1 MRLGAFQEMVKKV
14 RAAVNREMDNLE
26 DFLNEKLTQI
36 ILNEVPKAR
45 NCRNLRHELLV
56 VAREEFFKG

>member
-1 MRLGAFQEMVKKV
+1 MGAFQEMVKKV
-14 RAAVNREMDNLE
+14 RVAVNREMDNLE

-36 ILNEVPKAR
+36 ILDEVPEAR
-45 NCRNLRHELLV
+45 NSRNLRHELLV

>member
-1 MRLGAFQEMVKKV
+1 LGAFQEMVKKV

-36 ILNEVPKAR
+36 ILDEVPEAR
-45 NCRNLRHELLV
+45 NSRNLRHELLV